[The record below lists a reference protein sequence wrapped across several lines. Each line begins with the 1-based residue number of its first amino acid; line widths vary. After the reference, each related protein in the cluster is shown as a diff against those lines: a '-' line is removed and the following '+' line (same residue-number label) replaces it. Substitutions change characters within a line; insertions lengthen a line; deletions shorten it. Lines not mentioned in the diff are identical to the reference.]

1 MNKSLDTLGFYE
13 YKRSMPMPKER
24 AQTIRNKY
32 PSRDM
37 QHSRQRFYV
46 RCSSRV
52 MRNRLKDSCNI
63 KKRAALIDN
72 EH

>member
-1 MNKSLDTLGFYE
+1 
-13 YKRSMPMPKER
+13 MPMPKEC

-37 QHSRQRFYV
+37 QHSRQRIYV
-46 RCSSRV
+46 RCSGRV
-52 MRNRLKDSCNI
+52 MRNWLKDGCNI
-63 KKRAALIDN
+63 EKRATLIDN